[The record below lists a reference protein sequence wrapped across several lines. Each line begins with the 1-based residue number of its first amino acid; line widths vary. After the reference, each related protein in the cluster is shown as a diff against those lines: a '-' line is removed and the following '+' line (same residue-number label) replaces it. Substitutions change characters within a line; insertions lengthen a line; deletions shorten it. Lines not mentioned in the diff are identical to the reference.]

1 MSGQKNTMCHS
12 IILQKLEVDNI
23 FQAEIIWTIL
33 IFTIYMYHMNTDD
46 LFIGGTY
53 IMING
58 IIIQRNQIGRYKGVE
73 GDNWYLNDK
82 YPELFEEYFCENIEK
97 SWYDS
102 DYVDVCTDI
111 HFVEKYIELSR
122 LNHIKFRVL
131 LCETEKEKPN
141 IQNMVWKTRFIG
153 YDYAYLGGSYYSAVL
168 NDICSGRI
176 EQFKDY
182 ILNSN
187 GLFDNI
193 TDLKDFISK
202 REHYKRQYGNQL
214 IEEGDFVIYKLYE
227 IVLDEGDI
235 V

>member
-141 IQNMVWKTRFIG
+141 IQNMVWNTRFIG

-176 EQFKDY
+176 EQFNDY

-187 GLFDNI
+187 GLFDDIIN
-193 TDLKDFISK
+193 LKDFISQ

-227 IVLDEGDI
+227 IVLDD
-235 V
+235 

>member
-1 MSGQKNTMCHS
+1 MCHS

-111 HFVEKYIELSR
+111 HFVEKYIGLSR

-141 IQNMVWKTRFIG
+141 IQNMVWNTRFIG

-176 EQFKDY
+176 EQFNDY

-187 GLFDNI
+187 GLFDDIIN
-193 TDLKDFISK
+193 LKDFISQC
-202 REHYKRQYGNQL
+202 EHYKRQYGNQL

-227 IVLDEGDI
+227 IVLDD
-235 V
+235 

>member
-1 MSGQKNTMCHS
+1 
-12 IILQKLEVDNI
+12 
-23 FQAEIIWTIL
+23 
-33 IFTIYMYHMNTDD
+33 MNTDD
-46 LFIGGTY
+46 LFIGGAH
-53 IMING
+53 IMFNG

-102 DYVDVCTDI
+102 NYVDVCTDV
-111 HFVEKYIELSR
+111 HFVEKYIELSII
-122 LNHIKFRVL
+122 NHIKFRIL
-131 LCETEKEKPN
+131 LCETEKEKPK
-141 IQNMVWKTRFIG
+141 IQKIVWNFRFIG

>member
-141 IQNMVWKTRFIG
+141 IQNMVWNTRFIG
-153 YDYAYLGGSYYSAVL
+153 YDYAYLGGAYYSAVL

-176 EQFKDY
+176 EQFNDY

-187 GLFDNI
+187 GLFDDIIN
-193 TDLKDFISK
+193 LKDFISQ

-227 IVLDEGDI
+227 IVLDD
-235 V
+235 

>member
-141 IQNMVWKTRFIG
+141 IQNMVWNTRFIG

-176 EQFKDY
+176 EQFNDY

-187 GLFDNI
+187 GLFDDIIN
-193 TDLKDFISK
+193 LKDFISQ

-214 IEEGDFVIYKLYE
+214 IEEGDFVIYKLHE
-227 IVLDEGDI
+227 IVLDD
-235 V
+235 

>member
-1 MSGQKNTMCHS
+1 
-12 IILQKLEVDNI
+12 
-23 FQAEIIWTIL
+23 
-33 IFTIYMYHMNTDD
+33 MNTDD

-122 LNHIKFRVL
+122 INHIKFRVV

-141 IQNMVWKTRFIG
+141 IQNMVWNTRFIG
-153 YDYAYLGGSYYSAVL
+153 YDYAYSGGSYYSAVL

-176 EQFKDY
+176 EQFNDY

-187 GLFDNI
+187 GLFDDIIN
-193 TDLKDFISK
+193 LKDFISQ

-227 IVLDEGDI
+227 IVLDD
-235 V
+235 

>member
-82 YPELFEEYFCENIEK
+82 YPELFEEYFGENIEK

-141 IQNMVWKTRFIG
+141 IQNMVWNTRFIG
-153 YDYAYLGGSYYSAVL
+153 YDYAYLGGAYYSAVL

-176 EQFKDY
+176 EQFNDY

-187 GLFDNI
+187 GLFDDIIN
-193 TDLKDFISK
+193 LKDFISQ

-214 IEEGDFVIYKLYE
+214 IEEGDFVIYKLHE
-227 IVLDEGDI
+227 IVLDD
-235 V
+235 

>member
-1 MSGQKNTMCHS
+1 
-12 IILQKLEVDNI
+12 
-23 FQAEIIWTIL
+23 
-33 IFTIYMYHMNTDD
+33 MNTDD

-111 HFVEKYIELSR
+111 HFVEKYIELSG

-141 IQNMVWKTRFIG
+141 IQNMVWNTRFIG

-176 EQFKDY
+176 EQFNDY

-187 GLFDNI
+187 GLFDDIIN
-193 TDLKDFISK
+193 LKDFISQ

-214 IEEGDFVIYKLYE
+214 IEEGDFVIYKLHE
-227 IVLDEGDI
+227 IVLDD
-235 V
+235 

>member
-23 FQAEIIWTIL
+23 FQVEIIWIIL

-141 IQNMVWKTRFIG
+141 IQNMVWNTRFIG

-176 EQFKDY
+176 EQFNDY

>member
-141 IQNMVWKTRFIG
+141 IQNMVWNTRFIG

-176 EQFKDY
+176 EQFNDY

-187 GLFDNI
+187 GLFDDIIN
-193 TDLKDFISK
+193 LKDFISQ

-227 IVLDEGDI
+227 IVLGD
-235 V
+235 

>member
-111 HFVEKYIELSR
+111 HFVEKYIGLSR

-141 IQNMVWKTRFIG
+141 IQNMVWNTRFIG

-176 EQFKDY
+176 EQFNDY

-187 GLFDNI
+187 GLFDDIIN
-193 TDLKDFISK
+193 LKDFISQC
-202 REHYKRQYGNQL
+202 EHYKRQYGNQL

-227 IVLDEGDI
+227 IVLDD
-235 V
+235 

>member
-23 FQAEIIWTIL
+23 FQTEIIWTIL

-141 IQNMVWKTRFIG
+141 IQNMVWNTRFIG

-176 EQFKDY
+176 EQFNDY

-187 GLFDNI
+187 GLFDDIIN
-193 TDLKDFISK
+193 LKDFISQ

-214 IEEGDFVIYKLYE
+214 IEEGDFVIYKLHE
-227 IVLDEGDI
+227 IVLDD
-235 V
+235 